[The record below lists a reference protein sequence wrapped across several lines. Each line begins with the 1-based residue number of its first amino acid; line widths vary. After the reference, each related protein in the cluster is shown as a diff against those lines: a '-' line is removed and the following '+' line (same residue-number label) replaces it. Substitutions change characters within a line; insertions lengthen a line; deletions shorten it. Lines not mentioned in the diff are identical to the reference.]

1 MLEKL
6 RDWESINSKLKNEL
20 EDASHQLIVNGSDL
34 ANSKLEL
41 QRHRNEIDVN
51 WAISEIFKIDPF
63 VQYSILIFHIFNRDL
78 T

>member
-6 RDWESINSKLKNEL
+6 RDWESLNAKLKNEL

-51 WAISEIFKIDPF
+51 CVGF
-63 VQYSILIFHIFNRDL
+63 V
-78 T
+78 